1 MNFLAIGTGAVI
13 GIVILVVVVLLVFF
27 VISVYNKLV
36 VLRNKVKNSWS
47 QIDVQLKRRFD
58 MIPNLVETVK
68 GYAAHEESIFGEFAR
83 ARGLFAQAQKSGN
96 VAQAAEADKGIT
108 GALSR
113 LMVVQE
119 QYPELKANE
128 NFRDLMAQLKDT
140 EDKIAYGRQFYN
152 DTALKFNN
160 TKEVFPT
167 NVIANMFGFKSAE
180 YFEVEDAAERQAV
193 KVKF

>member
-1 MNFLAIGTGAVI
+1 MFFLATGTTTI
-13 GIVILVVVVLLVFF
+13 IIILVLLVVIIGF
-27 VISVYNKLV
+27 VISVYNQLV

-68 GYAAHEESIFGEFAR
+68 GYAKHEESIFGEFAK
-83 ARGLFAQAQKSGN
+83 ARGLYAQSQQTGD
-96 VAQAAEADKGIT
+96 VAKAAEAEKGVA

-113 LMVVQE
+113 LLMVQE

-128 NFRDLMAQLKDT
+128 NFKELMAQLKDT

-160 TKEVFPT
+160 KKEVFPT
-167 NVIANMFGFKSAE
+167 NIIANLFKFESAVF
-180 YFEVEDAAERQAV
+180 FEVTDDSERQAV